1 MPGSVEQKE
10 SNRSPGKEPAE
21 PARPTSNKFYPGK
34 ELTGCT
40 FCHLNG
46 GDSQRPQV
54 TL

>member
-10 SNRSPGKEPAE
+10 SNHSPDKEPTGLAG
-21 PARPTSNKFYPGK
+21 PTSCKFYPEK

-40 FCHLNG
+40 FSHLNG